1 MLGGAVFYGDSGASG
16 RGLVRAMGRGSM
28 ARTIGAGALDPIGGA
43 LSLAAS
49 RDMAAERGGAAAL
62 DGRHDLELA
71 ETQMACLGLTPS
83 RPVGA
88 EDIRDLQRVTRHASA
103 PGSR

>member
-1 MLGGAVFYGDSGASG
+1 
-16 RGLVRAMGRGSM
+16 
-28 ARTIGAGALDPIGGA
+28 
-43 LSLAAS
+43 
-49 RDMAAERGGAAAL
+49 MAAERGGAAAL
-62 DGRHDLELA
+62 DCRQDLELA

-88 EDIRDLQRVTRHASA
+88 EDIRDFQRVTRHASA